1 MCPAL
6 RLRVW
11 LFLNGGAGGGYPHR
25 QEKYAIKAPASSS
38 HTMSRATNIHS
49 QAVSAAL
56 LARMRHAAFPQPEKS
71 KLLPFSDGIVDIG
84 SVQDQGGGRGGDP
97 GEGWIVARKC
107 LKEAITGGALER
119 LRVREGRRKEDHRG
133 STVRESHS
141 FFAVT
146 VKRHCKVMGGVSR
159 TVAEGGISSAVPL

>member
-11 LFLNGGAGGGYPHR
+11 LFLNGGAGGGGYPHR
-25 QEKYAIKAPASSS
+25 QEKYA
-38 HTMSRATNIHS
+38 SRATNIHS

-71 KLLPFSDGIVDIG
+71 KLLPFSDGIVDLG
-84 SVQDQGGGRGGDP
+84 SVQGQGGKGRGR

-107 LKEAITGGALER
+107 LKEAITGGGG
-119 LRVREGRRKEDHRG
+119 LRD
-133 STVRESHS
+133 
-141 FFAVT
+141 
-146 VKRHCKVMGGVSR
+146 
-159 TVAEGGISSAVPL
+159 